1 MRLRKVK
8 MAGFKSFVDPTT
20 IIFPSD
26 MVGVVGPNGCGKSN
40 IIDAVRWVMGESS
53 RHLRGDS
60 MEDVIFNG
68 SAARKPIGQASIELI
83 FDNSEGRAGGQY
95 AHYNEI
101 SIRRQLFR
109 DGQSKYFLNGSR
121 CRRRDIT
128 DIFLG
133 TGLGPRS
140 YAIMEQGMISQL
152 IEAKP
157 EELRIHIEE
166 AAGISKYKE
175 RRRETENRIRHTR
188 DNMDRLNDVREE
200 VEKQL
205 NHLSRQA
212 RTAERFQKLKQEE
225 HRLKAEVMGLRWQAL
240 DREEKEQAQRLQTH
254 QTSLEQTTAQLRSLE
269 AAIEKQREQRIEAN
283 EVFNEVQ
290 GQFYRVGGDISRTEQ
305 SIQHARAMRERQ
317 LDELRQTG
325 QTYKHHRTE
334 ISQDRTHLEQ
344 LISDIT
350 AMEIQLASKQEQHA
364 LAAAQQAQI
373 EATMARWQE
382 QWDELTRHLSGP
394 HEAAQVERARMEQLE
409 RQLTQLEQREARLKD
424 ELSGLSVDDLNSE
437 FESLQAQGVKVSA
450 QYEQHQSKLNTI
462 HKALEE
468 RRERNEDLDQQLDE
482 ARSQLQNL
490 RGQLISLEAL
500 QEAALGKHQKEIT
513 DWLHQNNLV
522 NAPRLAERLSVQA
535 GWEHAVEMVLGYYL
549 EAVCVE
555 SINEMTD
562 KLMALEHGHLTL
574 FDTTSQALTR
584 NQRGPDAHAP
594 LLSKVRSPW
603 PIEGFLQGIYTADN
617 LHDALRLSHTL
628 SVEESVITADGF
640 WIGSQWLRMT
650 KDTDEHAGVLAR
662 EGEIKSVTGQLNV
675 SHVVVEDLQQN
686 LTQGREVLQQ
696 LEQARENAQMESNR
710 AHRAEAETEAR
721 LNQVHS
727 KLEQVTTRKR
737 RLQEERVEIRDYFSG
752 ARTELE
758 QSIHR
763 RNEALQEIDVLSGDR
778 ERLRAERD
786 AIKLQLD
793 ESRMLTRQQ
802 RDEAH
807 QLALRLES
815 ARSTRAST
823 QQHIDRMEVQLVEL
837 GKRLESL
844 QAVLDQSARPLQEQE
859 QTLEGLLARRME
871 VERTLNEARTHV
883 QALDSHLQ
891 ELDHERIEVER
902 RIEALR
908 AELENVRLIWQEVK
922 IRCQTIQEQ
931 VSESGFTLQ
940 ALVSELEPAATLEEW
955 EQRAESVSRKIDKL
969 GPINLAAIDEFR
981 EQSQRKEYLDS
992 QHADLTEALETLEN
1006 AIRKIDKETRQRFKE
1021 TFERVNNR
1029 MQEMFPRLFG
1039 GGEAFLEMTGNDLLT
1054 TGISIMARPPGKRLS
1069 TIHLMSGGEKALTAV
1084 AMVFAIFELNPAP
1097 FCLLDEVDAPL
1108 DEANVGRFC
1117 ELIKE
1122 LRERVQFIFVTHNK
1136 TTMEFAD
1143 QLIGVTMNEPGVSR
1157 LVEVDVDEAVQMA
1170 TG

>member
-101 SIRRQLFR
+101 SIRRLVSR

-140 YAIMEQGMISQL
+140 YAIIEQGMISQL

-157 EELRIHIEE
+157 EELRVHIEE

-175 RRRETENRIRHTR
+175 RRRETENRIGHTR
-188 DNMDRLNDVREE
+188 DNMDRLNDIREE

-240 DREEKEQAQRLQTH
+240 DREEKEHAQRLQTH
-254 QTSLEQTTAQLRSLE
+254 QTSLEQATAQLRSLE
-269 AAIEKQREQRIEAN
+269 ATIEKQRDQRIEAN
-283 EVFNEVQ
+283 EAFNEVQ
-290 GQFYRVGGDISRTEQ
+290 GQYYAVGSDISRTEQ
-305 SIQHARAMRERQ
+305 SIQHAREMRERQ
-317 LDELRQTG
+317 RDELRQTE

-334 ISQDRTHLEQ
+334 IAQDRTRLEQ
-344 LISDIT
+344 LISDIA
-350 AMEIQLASKQEQHA
+350 AMEIQLASEQQQYE
-364 LAAAQQAQI
+364 LAAEQQQQI

-382 QWDELTRHLSGP
+382 QWNELTQHLSGP
-394 HEAAQVERARMEQLE
+394 HEAAQVERARMEQFE
-409 RQLTQLEQREARLKD
+409 RQLTQLERREARLND
-424 ELSGLSVDDLNSE
+424 ELNGLSVDDLNSE
-437 FESLQAQGVKVSA
+437 LDSLQAQGLKVSA
-450 QYEQHQSKLNTI
+450 QYEHYQNELNSI
-462 HKALEE
+462 LKALGE
-468 RRERNEDLDQQLDE
+468 RRKRNEDLDQQFDE
-482 ARSQLQNL
+482 ARNQLQHL

-500 QEAALGKHQKEIT
+500 QEAGLGKRQKEIT
-513 DWLHQNNLV
+513 DWLHHNNLA

-535 GWEHAVEMVLGYYL
+535 GWERAVEMALGHYL

-555 SINEMTD
+555 GLKGITD
-562 KLMALEHGHLTL
+562 KLIELEHGHLTL
-574 FDTTSQALTR
+574 LDITPQDLAR
-584 NQRGPDAHAP
+584 DQRGPDVHTS

-603 PIEGFLQGIYTADN
+603 PIESFLQGIYTADN
-617 LHDALRLSHTL
+617 FYDALCIYPTL
-628 SVEESVITADGF
+628 SAEESVITVDGF
-640 WIGSQWLRMT
+640 WIGRQWLRMS
-650 KDTDEHAGVLAR
+650 KDSDEHAGVLAR
-662 EGEIKSVTGQLNV
+662 EAEIKSVTGQLNA
-675 SHVVVEDLQQN
+675 SHVVVEDLQRN

-696 LEQARENAQMESNR
+696 LEQDREHAQMESNR
-710 AHRAEAETEAR
+710 AHRAKAETEAR

-727 KLEQVTTRKR
+727 KLEQVITRKR
-737 RLQEERVEIRDYFSG
+737 RLEEELAEIREHFSE

-758 QSIHR
+758 QSVHR
-763 RNEALQEIDVLSGDR
+763 RNEALQEIDVLSTDQQ
-778 ERLRAERD
+778 RLRAEQD
-786 AIKLQLD
+786 TIKLQLN
-793 ESRMLTRQQ
+793 ESRQLTRQQ
-802 RDEAH
+802 REAVH
-807 QLALRLES
+807 QLALHLES
-815 ARSTRAST
+815 ARSTRTST
-823 QQHIDRMEVQLVEL
+823 QQHLERMELQLVEL
-837 GKRLESL
+837 QKRLESL
-844 QAVLDQSARPLQEQE
+844 QAVLDQSVQPLQEQE
-859 QTLEGLLARRME
+859 QILEGLLSRRME
-871 VERTLNEARTHV
+871 VERTMSEARTHV
-883 QALDSHLQ
+883 QALDSDLRD
-891 ELDHERIEVER
+891 LDHERIEVER

-908 AELENVRLIWQEVK
+908 AEQDNLRLIWQEIK

-931 VSESGFTLQ
+931 VNESGFTLQ
-940 ALVSELEPAATLEEW
+940 ALVNELEPAATLEEW

-1006 AIRKIDKETRQRFKE
+1006 AIRKIDRETRQKFKE
-1021 TFERVNNR
+1021 TFERVNSR
-1029 MQEMFPRLFG
+1029 LQEMFPRLFG

-1122 LRERVQFIFVTHNK
+1122 LQERVQFIFITHNK

>member
-95 AHYNEI
+95 AHYSEI
-101 SIRRQLFR
+101 SIRRQVSR

-140 YAIMEQGMISQL
+140 YAIIEQGMISQL

-157 EELRIHIEE
+157 EELRVHIEE

-175 RRRETENRIRHTR
+175 RRRETENRIGHTR

-212 RTAERFQKLKQEE
+212 RTAERFQKLKHEE

-240 DREEKEQAQRLQTH
+240 DREEKERAQLLQTH

-269 AAIEKQREQRIEAN
+269 AAIEKQRDQRIEAN
-283 EVFNEVQ
+283 ETFNEVQ
-290 GQFYRVGGDISRTEQ
+290 GQYYSVGGDISRTEQ
-305 SIQHARAMRERQ
+305 SIQHAREMRERQ
-317 LDELRQTG
+317 LDELHQTE

-334 ISQDRTHLEQ
+334 IAQDRTHLEQ

-350 AMEIQLASKQEQHA
+350 AMEIQLASAQKQYE
-364 LAAAQQAQI
+364 LAAEQQQRI
-373 EATMARWQE
+373 ETTMVHWQE
-382 QWDELTRHLSGP
+382 QWDELTRQLSGP
-394 HEAAQVERARMEQLE
+394 HEAAQVERARMEQFE
-409 RQLTQLEQREARLKD
+409 RQLTQLEQREARLND

-437 FESLQAQGVKVSA
+437 LESLQAQGLNASA
-450 QYEQHQSKLNTI
+450 QYEHHQTKLNTI
-462 HKALEE
+462 LKALED
-468 RRERNEDLDQQLDE
+468 RRERNEELDQQFDE
-482 ARSQLQNL
+482 ARNQLQNL

-500 QEAALGKHQKEIT
+500 QEAALGKRQKEIT
-513 DWLHQNNLV
+513 DWLHHNNLA
-522 NAPRLAERLSVQA
+522 NAPRLAERLSVQT
-535 GWEHAVEMVLGYYL
+535 GWERAVEMALGHYL
-549 EAVCVE
+549 EAVCVQG
-555 SINEMTD
+555 IKGMTD
-562 KLMALEHGHLTL
+562 RLMALDHGHLTL
-574 FDTTSQALTR
+574 FDVTSQALAR
-584 NQRGPDAHAP
+584 EQRGTDTHTS

-603 PIEGFLQGIYTADN
+603 PIEGFLRGIYTADN
-617 LHDALRLSHTL
+617 LYDALRLSPTL
-628 SVEESVITADGF
+628 SAEESVITADGF
-640 WIGSQWLRMT
+640 WIGRQWLRMT
-650 KDTDEHAGVLAR
+650 KDPDEHAGVLAR
-662 EGEIKSVTGQLNV
+662 EVEIKSVTDQLNA
-675 SHVVVEDLQQN
+675 SHAVVEDLQRN
-686 LTQGREVLQQ
+686 LTQGREVLLQ
-696 LEQARENAQMESNR
+696 LEQDREDAQRESNR
-710 AHRAEAETEAR
+710 AHRAQAETEAR

-737 RLQEERVEIRDYFSG
+737 RLEEELAEIREHFRG

-758 QSIHR
+758 QSVHR
-763 RNEALQEIDVLSGDR
+763 RNEALQQIDVLSGDQ
-778 ERLRAERD
+778 ERLRAEQST
-786 AIKLQLD
+786 IKLQLD
-793 ESRMLTRQQ
+793 ESRLLTRQQ
-802 RDEAH
+802 REASY

-815 ARSTRAST
+815 ARSTRSST
-823 QQHIDRMEVQLVEL
+823 QHHLDRMELQLVEL
-837 GKRLESL
+837 QKRLESL
-844 QAVLDQSARPLQEQE
+844 QAVLDQSVQPLQEQE
-859 QTLEGLLARRME
+859 QILEGLLSRRME

-883 QALDSHLQ
+883 QGLDSNLRD
-891 ELDHERIEVER
+891 LDHERIEVER

-908 AELENVRLIWQEVK
+908 AEQDNLRLIWQEIK

-931 VSESGFTLQ
+931 VNESGFTLQ
-940 ALVSELEPAATLEEW
+940 ALISELEPAATLEEW
-955 EQRAESVSRKIDKL
+955 EQRAELVSRKIDKL
-969 GPINLAAIDEFR
+969 GPINLAAIDEFK
-981 EQSQRKEYLDS
+981 EQNQRKEYLDS

-1006 AIRKIDKETRQRFKE
+1006 AIRKIDRETRQKFKE
-1021 TFERVNNR
+1021 TFERVNSR
-1029 MQEMFPRLFG
+1029 LQEMFPRLFG

-1054 TGISIMARPPGKRLS
+1054 TGVSIMARPPGKRLS